1 MRIVPLG
8 ESALVVEFG
17 REISPELNDKA
28 IALARRLNEKP
39 FPGFREAVPCYA
51 SVGIYFDPLVFRP
64 EDKSVFERV
73 YTEVEARL
81 NQLSV
86 RSSVASR
93 LIEVPVDFSDA
104 AGPDLAEICEILS
117 ITRDR
122 FIETYCGRE
131 YRVYMLGFL
140 PGFAYMGELDP
151 SIAFPR
157 LPTPRLRVPRGSVGI
172 AGRQTG
178 IYPAESPGG
187 WRLIGRT
194 ALELFDANRA
204 EPSLFSPGDRV
215 RFVAV

>member
-51 SVGIYFDPLVFRP
+51 SVGVYYDPLVFRP
-64 EDKSVFERV
+64 EDKSVFARIR
-73 YTEVEARL
+73 TEVEARVD
-81 NQLSV
+81 QLSV
-86 RSSVASR
+86 SSSLASR

-104 AGPDLAEICEILS
+104 SGPDLAEICESLS
-117 ITRDR
+117 MTRDR
-122 FIETYCGRE
+122 FIETYCSRE

-157 LPTPRLRVPRGSVGI
+157 LSTPRLRVPKGSVGI

-194 ALELFDANRA
+194 ELELFDPSRA
-204 EPSLFSPGDRV
+204 EPSLFRPGDRV
-215 RFVAV
+215 RFVAT